1 MTSTYSTDIVIFG
14 GGVAG
19 LWLLNRLRKQGFHAI
34 LLEAHTLGGGQ
45 TIASQGI
52 IHGGLKYALSGS
64 FSATAEA
71 IADMPARWRQ
81 CLQGEGDIDL
91 RGCCLRSEHY
101 YMWSEAGF
109 RSRLKTF
116 LGSKS
121 LRGRVEA
128 VDKSAYPEFFKRA
141 TVAGTLYQLPDFV
154 IDTESLLAE
163 LVRKQEH
170 HIYRIDAE
178 SLVFYRNG
186 KGDIDHLT
194 VSNGDDSL
202 RIESRQFIFCA
213 GEGNKGLVSR
223 AGLLKPRSQVRPLHM
238 VYVKKS
244 GLPAL
249 YVHCIGDSFS
259 LTPKLTI
266 TSHAAVD
273 GSTVWY
279 LGGELAETGVERN
292 AAEQVTAATALVQEL
307 FPWLD
312 LSDAQWGCFTINRAE
327 AKLGNKFRPDHA
339 LYIEEAN
346 VLVAWPTKLTLTPSL
361 ADKLIE
367 HLAAKSITPMA
378 KDNTVELNKLLG
390 QPKIATAVWN

>member
-19 LWLLNRLRKQGFHAI
+19 LWVLNRLRSEGFHAI
-34 LLEAHTLGGGQ
+34 LLESDTLGGGQ

-64 FSATAEA
+64 FSAAAEA
-71 IADMPARWRQ
+71 IAAMPARWRL

-91 RGCCLRSEHY
+91 RACRLRSENY

-154 IDTESLLAE
+154 IDTESLLGE
-163 LVRKQEH
+163 LIRQQEH
-170 HIYRIDAE
+170 HIYRIDTE
-178 SLVFYRNG
+178 SLVFSKNA
-186 KGDIDHLT
+186 KGDIDHIT
-194 VSNGDDSL
+194 ISHGDHSL
-202 RIESRQFIFCA
+202 RIVSRQFIFCA
-213 GEGNKGLVSR
+213 GEGNAGLISSAGLV
-223 AGLLKPRSQVRPLHM
+223 KPRSQIRPLHM

-266 TSHAAVD
+266 TSHTAAD

-279 LGGELAETGVERN
+279 LGGELAEAGVERN
-292 AAEQVTAATALVQEL
+292 AAEQVAAATALVQEL

-312 LSDAQWGCFTINRAE
+312 LGDAQWGCFTINRAE
-327 AKLGNKFRPDHA
+327 AKLDSKFRPDDA
-339 LYIEEAN
+339 LCIQEAN
-346 VLVAWPTKLTLTPSL
+346 VLVAWPTKLSLTPSL

-367 HLAAKSITPMA
+367 HLAAKSIAPMPR
-378 KDNTVELNKLLG
+378 DNTVELDQLLD